1 MSDALLTAKQRL
13 DRTGQRHTDMKR
25 NKSYKERYLKEV
37 VKTKQYKKLTHLLKY
52 RIEELEKIINQL
64 HDDNHIACFSYPN
77 CEEGPRG
84 CIVLYG
90 DEAEPYGHRP

>member
-1 MSDALLTAKQRL
+1 
-13 DRTGQRHTDMKR
+13 MKR
-25 NKSYKERYLKEV
+25 NKSCKDRYLKEV
-37 VKTKQYKKLTHLLKY
+37 VKTKQ
-52 RIEELEKIINQL
+52 L
-64 HDDNHIACFSYPN
+64 HDDDHIACFSYPN